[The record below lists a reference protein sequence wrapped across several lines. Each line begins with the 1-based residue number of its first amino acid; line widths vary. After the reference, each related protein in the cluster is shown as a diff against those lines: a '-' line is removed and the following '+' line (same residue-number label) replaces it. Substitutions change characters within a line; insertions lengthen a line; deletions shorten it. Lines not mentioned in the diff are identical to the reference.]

1 MSAQNPSGAGAPPP
15 MGGGT
20 APANE
25 SLTTPKRRRSG
36 QVSTTVAVVIAVV
49 LLGAGLGGGYILA
62 TELKTSSSSTVDIT
76 ETGSS
81 LLYPLLKYYWGPN
94 YTAYDSKVVLSTAS
108 TGSGTGQTDA
118 EDADVN
124 IGASDGYLTTAA
136 SYNLL
141 NIPVAFSAQLIYYN
155 LPGFTGHLNLN
166 GTILGDIYNGTIT
179 TWNNPLIA
187 AANPTLASKL
197 PSDTIVPL
205 VRKDSSGDTFLFSSL
220 CQMSLKNW
228 TFGVG
233 TTAFAGTSWTSETGN
248 SGMVSGLNSTPY
260 SIAYVGISY
269 EASAAAEPNHLQ
281 YAALGDNQSLS
292 ASGGTDTANYILPG
306 ATNISNDANLAL
318 QHLNFASDGLQLSL
332 ILGGSYAG
340 PTTLTPGAGGTNSP
354 SNAPAYPL
362 VNFEYNIVKTAPVSA
377 SGSVVTSTTLAATV
391 AFLEW
396 AVSHGNFAAT
406 GGPSVWIDAVNFVPL
421 TPEVIGYVLED
432 LAQIQP

>member
-1 MSAQNPSGAGAPPP
+1 MPP
-15 MGGGT
+15 T
-20 APANE
+20 E
-25 SLTTPKRRRSG
+25 SLSTPTRKRSG
-36 QVSTTVAVVIAVV
+36 QIGTGVAVAIAVV
-49 LLGAGLGGGYILA
+49 LLAAGLGGGYVLGWQ
-62 TELKTSSSSTVDIT
+62 LNKSSSSTVDIT

-155 LPGFTGHLNLN
+155 LPGFTATAHLDLN
-166 GTILGDIYNGTIT
+166 GSVLALIYNGTIT
-179 TWNNPLIA
+179 MWNDPTIE
-187 AANPTLASKL
+187 AANPSIPT
-197 PSDTIVPL
+197 SDFPAQKIVPL
-205 VRKDSSGDTFLFSSL
+205 IRKDSSGDTFLFSSL
-220 CQMSLKNW
+220 CQMSDKYW
-228 TFGVG
+228 SYGVG
-233 TTAFAGTSWTSETGN
+233 TTALAGTSWTSEEGN

-269 EASAAAEPNHLQ
+269 EASAAKEPNHLA
-281 YAALGDNQSLS
+281 YAAIGDNESLS
-292 ASGGTDTANYILPG
+292 AAGGINPANYILPTP
-306 ATNISNDANLAL
+306 ANISNDANLAL
-318 QHLNFASDGLQLSL
+318 QHLDFAADGLQLSL
-332 ILGGSYAG
+332 ILGGSFAG
-340 PTTLTPGAGGTNSP
+340 PTTLTAGAGGTN
-354 SNAPAYPL
+354 NASGLPAYPI
-362 VNFEYNIVKTAPVSA
+362 VNFEYNIVKTAPVSS

-396 AVSHGNFAAT
+396 AISSGNYAAT
-406 GGPSVWIDAVNFVPL
+406 GGQSVWITDVNFVPL
-421 TPEVIGYVLED
+421 TPAVIGYDMQE

>member
-1 MSAQNPSGAGAPPP
+1 MK
-15 MGGGT
+15 T
-20 APANE
+20 E
-25 SLTTPKRRRSG
+25 SLSTPMRKRSG
-36 QVSTTVAVVIAVV
+36 QVGMGVAVAIAVV
-49 LLGAGLGGGYILA
+49 LLAAGLGGGYALG
-62 TELKTSSSSTVDIT
+62 TYLKKGSSTSTVDIT

-94 YTAYDSKVVLSTAS
+94 YTAYNPNVVLSTAS

-124 IGASDGYLTTAA
+124 IGASDGYLTTAS

-155 LPGFTGHLNLN
+155 LPGVTAHLNLN
-166 GTILGDIYNGTIT
+166 GTILAEIYNGTVT
-179 TWNNPLIA
+179 TWNNPLIV
-187 AANPTLASKL
+187 AANPGVTL
-197 PSDTIVPL
+197 PSDKIVPL
-205 VRKDSSGDTFLFSSL
+205 IRKDSSGDTFLFSSI
-220 CQMSLKNW
+220 CQMSAKNW

-233 TTAFAGTSWTSETGN
+233 TTALAGTSWTSETGN

-269 EASAAAEPNHLQ
+269 EHEAASEPNHLQ
-281 YAALGDNQSLS
+281 YAAVGDNQSLT
-292 ASGGTDTANYILPG
+292 ALGGVDTSNYILPS

-318 QHLNFASDGLQLSL
+318 QHLDFATSGLQLSL

-340 PTTLTPGAGGTNSP
+340 PTTLTPGAGGTNSLTGL
-354 SNAPAYPL
+354 PAYPL
-362 VNFEYNIVKTAPVSA
+362 VNFEYNIVKTAPVSSA
-377 SGSVVTSTTLAATV
+377 GSVVTSTSLAATV

-396 AVSHGNFAAT
+396 AVSSGNYAPT
-406 GGPSVWIDAVNFVPL
+406 GGQSVWITAVNFVPL
-421 TPEVIGYVLED
+421 TPEVVGYDLQE